1 MNKKLLQSINNIK
14 LFLKMD
20 VKLEQTKLV
29 DGVTIIEADMFEA
42 DSAVSIVNGEE
53 LIPLTVGEYEL
64 EDGRILVVVE
74 EGVISEIKE
83 AMVEEEVVEEVE
95 AVVEAEKETP
105 KQQTTAKKLVKTIT
119 EEQHF
124 AEVTELQKTITE
136 LESKLTELSVVET
149 VVDVVDVVDVV
160 VELKEVVKPIVFN
173 PENKKKSDTPETPLE
188 KFRAVKANMKNF
200 AN

>member
-83 AMVEEEVVEEVE
+83 SIVEEEVVEEVE
-95 AVVEAEKETP
+95 SVVEAEIETP
-105 KQQTTAKKLVKTIT
+105 KQQTTAKKVVKTIT

-124 AEVTELQKTITE
+124 AEVTELKKTITE
-136 LESKLTELSVVET
+136 LESKLTELSVVEE
-149 VVDVVDVVDVV
+149 VVEVVEEV

>member
-64 EDGRILVVVE
+64 EDGRILVVAE

-83 AMVEEEVVEEVE
+83 SIVEEEVVEEVE
-95 AVVEAEKETP
+95 SVVEAEIETP
-105 KQQTTAKKLVKTIT
+105 KQQTTAKKVVKTIT

-124 AEVTELQKTITE
+124 AEVTELKKTITE
-136 LESKLTELSVVET
+136 LESKLTELSVVEE
-149 VVDVVDVVDVV
+149 VVEVVEEV